1 MASLSISEMGLVL
14 TVIRIRGVLQN
25 RKKLVVIALL
35 RENGLMLASSCCL
48 LTARG
53 QSEGWSPGL
62 TEEMLLLWG
71 RGWQ

>member
-25 RKKLVVIALL
+25 RKKLVVFALL
-35 RENGLMLASSCCL
+35 RENFLMLASSCCL

-53 QSEGWSPGL
+53 QKDGPRAL
-62 TEEMLLLWG
+62 PREMLLLWG